1 MLRDLTAN
9 SEKWT
14 LKKGELS
21 KRGGGGKVPCI
32 NDAGRTNDNW
42 EMKDFAASFPLLFPS
57 FPQIDC
63 PAFLA
68 NPLTVLE
75 VLMQR
80 LHHVLRLDGAD
91 GVKVGRS
98 RRRR

>member
-32 NDAGRTNDNW
+32 NDAALSLRRTNDNW
-42 EMKDFAASFPLLFPS
+42 EMKDFAASSPLLLFPS
-57 FPQIDC
+57 FP
-63 PAFLA
+63 PA
-68 NPLTVLE
+68 NPQLTVLE
-75 VLMQR
+75 VLVQR